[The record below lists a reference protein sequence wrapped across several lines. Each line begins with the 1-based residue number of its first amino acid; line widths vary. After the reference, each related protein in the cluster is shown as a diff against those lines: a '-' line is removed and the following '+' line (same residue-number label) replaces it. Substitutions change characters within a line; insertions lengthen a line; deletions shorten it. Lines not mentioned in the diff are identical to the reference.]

1 MFIHSNENV
10 NCAKYL
16 TKYSSWCLWA
26 LNVLGDL
33 FSNSW
38 PIQFNRPTFLKQ
50 ETFQTSLLLFVE

>member
-10 NCAKYL
+10 YC
-16 TKYSSWCLWA
+16 WCLWA

-38 PIQFNRPTFLKQ
+38 NRPTFLKQ
-50 ETFQTSLLLFVE
+50 KTFLTSLLLFVG